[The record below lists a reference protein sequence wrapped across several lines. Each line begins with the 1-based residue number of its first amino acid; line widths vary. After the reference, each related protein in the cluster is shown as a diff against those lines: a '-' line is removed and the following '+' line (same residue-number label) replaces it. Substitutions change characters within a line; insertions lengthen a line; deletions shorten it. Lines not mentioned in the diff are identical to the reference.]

1 MHKYVFMGV
10 QGSGKG
16 TQAKLLEHYLDL
28 AHIGVGDILRWN
40 IKNHTKLAA
49 RIKRI
54 LNAGKLVDDE
64 IVEEIVQRRL
74 QEHDWNFG
82 FILDGFPRN
91 ANQAAFFLE
100 SYDIDA
106 VVHIV
111 VPDDVIK
118 KRVLARRL
126 CEDCGVDFNVIDH
139 RPKIEGRCDICGGK
153 LIRRA
158 DDTEEVLAN
167 RLAEYHEKTKPVLEI
182 FRRKELVVEVDGT
195 KAVDEVQAAI
205 RKAINVI

>member
-16 TQAKLLEHYLDL
+16 TQAKLLEQHLDL
-28 AHIGVGDILRWN
+28 THIGVGDILRWN

-49 RIKRI
+49 KIKRI

-195 KAVDEVQAAI
+195 QAVDIVQAEI
-205 RKAINVI
+205 RKSINII

>member
-16 TQAKLLEHYLDL
+16 TQAKLLEHHLDL

-111 VPDDVIK
+111 VPDEVIK

-153 LIRRA
+153 LIRRP
-158 DDTEEVLAN
+158 DDTEEALAT

-195 KAVDEVQAAI
+195 QAVDVVQSEI

>member
-16 TQAKLLEHYLDL
+16 TQAKLLEQHLDL

-54 LNAGKLVDDE
+54 LTAGKLVDDE

-74 QEHDWNFG
+74 QEHVWNFG

-111 VPDDVIK
+111 VPDEVIK

-126 CEDCGVDFNVIDH
+126 CADCGVDFNVIDH

-158 DDTEEVLAN
+158 DDTEAVLGT

-195 KAVDEVQAAI
+195 QPVDEVQSEI
-205 RKAINVI
+205 RRSLDIV